1 MRVLNSYHQQRL
13 WFIDYFEKN
22 DLYVGGPVY
31 HNIPFFLEI
40 DKNLERDLLKNAFLK
55 LVENNSILRTRLSKD
70 GGEIF
75 QEISE
80 TSLLNIDALVIEKEN
95 LIENAEELRQIPFDF
110 DTDYLIKCYYENKQ
124 DHTIVYFVIHHAI
137 IDRKSI
143 KLIENQ
149 FLALINNVD
158 SADEKGIQF
167 YNFSNWQNELS
178 DEDLEPLL
186 FHWKSKLKDL
196 QVLYFSTDNEREQV
210 HIYKAN
216 KISAAI
222 DADKVKSFCSTRNIS
237 SRSLFLA
244 AYKMAFARLT
254 GLSDIVIGTWMD
266 LRGEELENVV
276 GPVENLVVLRSFLD
290 QQKNLL
296 ELCATVDQE
305 WQEAENFKAMPFDKL
320 VLELNPKK
328 DMSRTALFDILYVY
342 ESKAEDTS
350 KVEDSAISNQGWGKY
365 DFNLLV
371 TEQADKFDLVL
382 TYNDLY
388 FNQDTVYSLLDLVK
402 RIVESVIENETSSL
416 KDISLV
422 SEKEYNK
429 LVKSQDFTNDSSV
442 SIVQLFSEQVKKH
455 TQRTGVTWSSGKM
468 NYEDLDVK
476 SNQFANYLIDSFGIK
491 TEDKIAIILPK
502 SDSLIVSILGV
513 LKAGAAYVPIDP
525 SYPEDRKSFM
535 IEDADCKLIVDAD
548 FVNSF
553 SALTE
558 KLEQSLPEVTITG
571 DNLAYIIYTSGTTGR
586 PKGVMIEHGN
596 VISLLKSCFL
606 EFEFSEE
613 DTWSFFHS
621 YCFDFSIWE
630 IFGALLT
637 GGNVLVLSNEEVRNQ
652 ELAAK
657 LMADHNVT
665 VFSQTPSAFYNF
677 IALDYKVPSLR
688 YVVFGG
694 EALNP
699 AKLKLWRESNADV
712 RLINM
717 YGITETTVH
726 VTYKLLTDESL
737 ASALSNIGKPL
748 AFANC
753 YVLDQQQALLP
764 YGRPGEL
771 YVSGQ
776 GVARGYLNR
785 PEINAER
792 FIPCPFDENEKM
804 YRTGDLARFMPSGEL
819 EYLGRI
825 DDQVK
830 VRGYRIELDEIKK
843 QIDSFQ
849 SVAQSAITLVLMP
862 DGDKSIA
869 SYVAFK
875 DNSTINDL
883 KLHLSAKLPEYM
895 IPAFIIQM
903 DELPINANG
912 KLDKTKLPSPL
923 DNLANNGLEVVAPSN
938 QIETDLFE
946 IWKALLNTNEFGIK
960 HNFFD
965 LGGHSLKATRLISA
979 IHKKFNVRLE
989 LKQIFTNPTLEQQA
1003 LFIQSSLKNSFVEI
1017 TKIDENV
1024 SYAISDAQ
1032 RRLWILS
1039 QFGDASLAYNMSSV
1053 MELDEIQDLESF
1065 KKAIYATVERHEI
1078 LRTVFCLNENDLVN
1092 QKIVS
1097 LNEINFSINE
1107 EDFSFDNN
1115 AKDLVSAYIKNDRLT
1130 PFNLENGPL
1139 LRTSII
1145 KTDSNKYI
1153 FYYNMHHIISDG
1165 WSMNIIKRDILDYY
1179 QFYAHGKEISLP
1191 ELRIQYKDYAA
1202 WQLQQFSEESFIK
1215 AKEYWLNKLSGDL
1228 PTIELPTQKRRP
1240 NIKTYSGRT
1249 LKTFLAKDQVGNL
1262 KKFTREQDGT
1272 LFISL
1277 LGIWNVLLYKYT
1289 LENDIIIGSPVAGR
1303 DHVDLEN
1310 QIGFFVNTLVLR
1322 NKIDSG
1328 ESFQTLYNKIKENT
1342 LKALENQIYP
1352 FDRLVEDL
1360 DIAKNTSRNPVFD
1373 IMLILQN
1380 TGDKS
1385 EESTPKYES
1394 KTIEEF
1400 AEVVSKFDLEIIFKE
1415 VDEDLM
1421 LQINYNTDIYDNDTI
1436 KDLVINFKLL
1446 LTALINN
1453 SEMSIG
1459 NIEYLSENEL
1469 ERLLAFNDTKIDYP
1483 KDKTIIQ
1490 LFEEQVQK
1498 TPDNIALVF
1507 EDKKYSYQ
1515 ELNKFSNQFGTYL
1528 REEYDIK
1535 ADDLIGIKL
1544 ERSEKLIVAILGILK
1559 SGAAYVPIDPNYP
1572 QDRID
1577 FIKKD
1582 TQNKVVFDEEEFS
1595 KFNLQSAE
1603 YSDENLKN
1611 INTPTDLSYVIYT
1624 SGTTGN
1630 PKGVMVENKS
1640 VVRLVKPCS
1649 YFPLSIENTLLS
1661 TGAISFDATILEY
1674 FGTLLNGAKLV
1685 LASQDNLLQIDKLK
1699 QIIKTNEVDNFWMT
1713 ASWFSFVVDS
1723 DIEVFRNVKQII
1735 VGGDVVSPHHV
1746 KKLYNSF
1753 PDTKI
1758 TNGYGPTEN
1767 TTFSLTYAITNSDY
1781 TTIPLGKP
1789 IPNSTVYILDE
1800 ALHLVPAGVT
1810 GKIYVSGDGLARG
1823 YLNRDDLTS
1832 EKFMDNPFE
1841 KGLRM
1846 YDTGDLGR
1854 WLPDGNIEFL
1864 GRKDHQVKIR
1874 GFRIELG
1881 EIETIL
1887 LQNSKALKQ
1896 AVVVTKGTDEDK
1908 VLVAY
1913 YVSEDKID
1921 KKELQANL
1929 SKVLPDYMLPAYYV
1943 QLDVIP
1949 LTSNGKTDYK
1959 LLPVVSD
1966 IDLIKEEYIAP
1977 RTKEEALLVTI
1988 WSDVLKRD
1996 QISVKDSFYNLGGD
2010 SIKSIQV
2017 VSRIKQQGYTLKV
2030 AQILRNPI
2038 VEDLAKL
2045 IEADVVVISQAEVKG
2060 MVDLTPIQQF
2070 FFESEQIPNKNHYN
2084 QSVILRSKQEI
2095 DASVLEQSIV
2105 QLVLHHDALR
2115 MVYKKDN
2122 DSWTQ
2127 YNDDASGKHY
2137 KINFYDLRSD
2147 SKELELEALRSIGDN
2162 LQSGF
2167 NIGSGILFHIGHFRM
2182 SDGDRL
2188 ALIVHHLVIDGV
2200 SWRILFEDL
2209 SNLYES
2215 FQTNTAVKLPLKTDS
2230 FQRWASVQKEYAKSQ
2245 KMQSERLYWDEVSK
2259 EAIALLPSDYQ
2270 DREKLS
2276 TIDKSSYFI
2285 LNESLTEKFQTQAHQ
2300 VYNTEI
2306 NDVLLTGLGL
2316 AIREVFGVEKSVLK
2330 MEGHGREEIIDGI
2343 DIGRTVGWFTSVY
2356 PFVLDLSSSKGHE
2369 LIGVKE
2375 SLRRVPNKGVGY
2387 GILNYLDKRFENEL
2401 LPSIQFN
2408 YLGDFGTNAGTNKK
2422 GESLFEFSSENIGLS
2437 SDVSNSTSEVLLDV
2451 SGMMVSDQL
2460 NMSIRY
2466 SANVFSEET
2475 IAKLITAYENQLIN
2489 LIESLSE
2496 IKENRLTPSDLTYNK
2511 LSYSDLTELNRD
2523 NNIEDIYELSPL
2535 QQGLYY
2541 YWLVDNSSHMYFEQ
2555 ISYKLHFS
2563 NLNVDAVKQAYDELV
2578 NRYAILR
2585 TSFTNDYSGVPLQ
2598 IVHKTVSSNFSY
2610 ESALDVENIDNYLQD
2625 IKEKDKAVGFDF
2637 EKPTQMR
2644 LKVLELGNGDY
2655 EFIWSSHHILMD
2667 GWCLSILINDFY
2679 RMLMAIT
2686 NGQVIQLPEPVK
2698 YSTYIDWLSKINK
2711 DASLSYW
2718 KNYLDGLTSNTEI
2731 PFKKK
2736 KGETKSETSNK
2747 EIIHIE
2753 GSVFENVKNLCG
2765 ELGITAN
2772 TFIQGVWGYLLSRYN
2787 NTQDV
2792 VFGSVVSGRPGE
2804 LPGIENMVGLFI
2816 NTIPVRVK
2824 YETTDTVKTFL
2835 KRLHLETLDA
2845 TAHHYINLSEV
2856 QSQSSLG
2863 MDLINSLMIF
2873 ENFLVQDAIEDEIDI
2888 LYGQKEEKITVEGIN
2903 VFEQTNYDFNVT
2915 VMPYESELKVEF
2927 KYDSSTFDSE
2937 LILNLI
2943 SHFSNITEQFS
2954 SREELSLDQIEYLPL
2969 SEKSKLLNDFNT
2981 TTVEFDREKTLIEIF
2996 EEQVIKT
3003 PDSVAVIFE
3012 DKQFT
3017 YNQINEEANR
3027 LGMYLR
3033 EKYTIQPDDLI
3044 AIKLDKSERVTIAV
3058 LGILKSGGAYV
3069 PIDVNYPEE
3078 RIQYMEN
3085 DSKSKVVID
3094 EDEFAA
3100 FYSVKEQYSVS
3111 NPEKNSASDNLAYI
3125 IYTSGTTGNPKGVM
3139 VENRNLVSRMSYYK
3153 LFFTLS
3159 ESDATLFFRSYCFDG
3174 AIEEYLIPLLTGGK
3188 SVIAHKDFYNNINEN
3203 LIELVNK
3210 HSVTKVNMPPS
3221 LLNDLLSN
3229 PDYSEKFCNLKS
3241 LKHVVSGGDVLNIR
3255 HLKKA
3260 KMNARFY
3267 NAYGP
3272 TENTID
3278 STNWIIDVNY
3288 ESKESIIG
3296 KPILNSKVYILD
3308 DNGSQLLPIGVS
3320 GKIYVSGGGVARGY
3334 LNRADLT
3341 DEKFMENPFEEG
3353 LRMYDTGDLGRWLPD
3368 GNIEFLGRKDHQV
3381 KIRGFRIELGEIETI
3396 LLQTSKALKQAVVVT
3411 KGTDDD
3417 RVLVAYYVS
3426 DDKIDKKELQSNLSK
3441 VLPDY
3446 MLPSYYVQLDAIPLT
3461 SIGKIDRKALPE
3473 VADNDLI
3480 KESYIA
3486 PRTKEEALL
3495 VTIWSDV
3502 LKRDQISVKDSFY
3515 NLGGDSIKSI
3525 QVVSRIK
3532 QQGYTLK
3539 VAQILQNPIV
3549 EDLAKLLKTDVAI
3562 ISQAE
3567 VKGMVELTP
3576 IQQFFFESEQIPNKN
3591 HYNQSVILRS
3601 RQEIDPSVLEQSI
3614 AQLVLH
3620 HDALRM
3626 VYKQDNDSWTQYNND
3641 ASEKHYKI
3649 DFYDLRSDSKEL
3661 ELETLRSIGENLQS
3675 GFNIESG
3682 VLFHIGHFRMS
3693 DGDRLALIVHHL
3705 VIDGVS
3711 WRILFEDLSNLY
3723 QSYQTKAPVKLPLK
3737 TDSFQRWA
3745 SAQKEFAKSE
3755 KMQSE
3760 RLYWDEVSKETIAL
3774 LPADYAGREK
3784 LSTIDKSSYFILD
3797 ESLTEKL
3804 QTQVHHVYST
3814 EINDVLLTGL
3824 GLALREVFGV
3834 EKSVLKMEGHGREE
3848 IIDGIDIGRTVGW
3861 FTSVYPFVLDISS
3874 SKGDELIGVKE
3885 SLRRVPNKG
3894 VGYGILKYLDKRFA
3908 NELLPS
3914 IQFNYLGDFGTNA
3927 GTNKKGES
3935 LFEFSSEN
3943 IGLSSDVSNSQSEV
3957 LLDVS
3962 GMMVSD
3968 QLNMSI
3974 RYSGNIFSEETIAKL
3989 ITAYENQL
3997 INLIESLSEIK
4008 ENRLTPSD
4016 LTYNKLS
4023 YSDLIELNKDNNIED
4038 IYELSPL
4045 QQGLYYYWLVDNS
4058 SHMYFNQTA
4067 YRLNSNDLN
4076 INAVKQAYDELVNR
4090 YAILRTSFT
4099 NDYSG
4104 VPLQIVHKTVSS
4116 NFSYESALDFQNID
4130 NYLQDIKEKDKARGF
4145 NFEKPTQIRLKVLE
4159 LGNGDYEFIW
4169 SSHHILMDGWC
4180 LSILINDFYKILM
4193 ALNNG
4198 KKIQLPAADKY
4209 STYIDWLSKINKDA
4223 SLSYWKNYLDGLTS
4237 ITDVPFKKKKK
4248 LTNNAIFKSEILQ
4261 IEGSVFDNI
4270 KKVCS
4275 DLGITPNT
4283 FIQGVWGYL
4292 LSRYNNT
4299 QDVVFGS
4306 VVSGRPG
4313 ELQGVENMVG
4323 LFINTIPVRVKY
4335 ETTDTVKTF
4344 LKRLHLEMLES
4355 APHHY
4360 INLSEV
4366 QSQSSLGM
4374 GLINNLMAF
4383 MNYLV
4388 QDAVED
4394 ENEKDFNEKGQKITL
4409 EAIKGTEQNNYDF
4422 NINIIPVNSGY
4433 KVEFKYDSNA
4443 LESELILNLISHFS
4457 NIVEQFSLR
4466 EGLSLDKMEYLTPSE
4481 KIKLLE
4487 DFKGSDLALP
4497 IENTFISLFE
4507 DQVAKTPDA
4516 VAVTFDGK
4524 KFTYTELD
4532 HLSTQ
4537 LAFSLR
4543 QDYGI
4548 LKGDMIGIQLNR
4560 SEWCIVSILGILK
4573 SGAVYIPIDPELPSN
4588 RKSFI
4593 VEDTDL
4599 KLLITETSFIF
4610 DLDFYGGNIL
4620 SIDVEFDPSEE
4631 FPESEKVDLSLN
4643 DLAYIIYTSGS
4654 TGQPKGVM
4662 IEHSSLTNYVTWAK
4676 EQYLKEDLINT
4687 SFGLFTSLSFDL
4699 TITSLF
4705 LPLIS
4710 GGTLKIL
4717 NSADQVPNLLEQ
4729 YLSDEISCIKLT
4741 PAHIGILGGLNLKS
4755 DKIEV
4760 AIVGGEELRK
4770 EHIEILQKI
4779 NPAIRIYNEY
4789 GPTEATVGCMIYEV
4803 TSGEEA
4809 ILIGRPI
4816 RNTSI
4821 YIVNEFNDLQPEGVT
4836 GEICI
4841 GGSGLARGYL
4851 NRPDLTTDKFVE
4863 NPFKKGEKIYKT
4875 GDLALWMTDGTIDYK
4890 GRIDDQVKVR
4900 GYRIELGDIET
4911 NLKQYSEAIEQ
4922 ALVIIKEVNNEKT
4935 VIAYFVSSS
4944 EIDKSELRSYLLK
4957 NLPEYMVPTFYIEVE
4972 TIPLTSNGKVDKKA
4986 LPSVTGED
4994 LIKKEYV
5001 APRNEVEEKLTKVV
5015 ASILDCKENEIGIN
5029 DSLFD
5034 LGMNSLKLINMVNL
5048 IKAEL
5053 KVVINISMLFEFPNI
5068 SELSTEIY
5076 ELINN
5081 IDEDDKLSKKD
5092 EEEDLLE
5099 QFDDFLEQI
5108 ID

>member
-40 DKNLERDLLKNAFLK
+40 DKNLNRDLLKNAFLK
-55 LVENNSILRTRLSKD
+55 LVENNAVLRTRLCKD

-137 IDRKSI
+137 IDRQSI
-143 KLIENQ
+143 KLIEDQ
-149 FLALINNVD
+149 FFALLNNLE
-158 SADEKGIQF
+158 STDEKGIQF

-196 QVLYFSTDNEREQV
+196 QILYFSTDNEREQV

-216 KISAAI
+216 EISTAI
-222 DADKVKSFCSTRNIS
+222 DADKVRSFCSTKKIS

-254 GLSDIVIGTWMD
+254 GLSDIVMGTWMD
-266 LRGEELENVV
+266 LRGEELQNVV

-290 QQKNLL
+290 QQKSLL
-296 ELCATVDQE
+296 ELCAVVDQE

-328 DMSRTALFDILYVY
+328 DMSRTALFDILYVF
-342 ESKAEDTS
+342 ESKAEYTN
-350 KVEDSAISNQGWGKY
+350 KVEDSVISNQGWGKY

-402 RIVESVIENETSSL
+402 RIVLSTIENETSQL

-422 SEKEYNK
+422 SEKEYHK
-429 LVKSQDFTNDSSV
+429 LVKNQYFTNDSSV

-502 SDSLIVSILGV
+502 NDSLIVSILGV

-535 IEDADCKLIVDAD
+535 IEDADCKLIVDAE
-548 FVNSF
+548 FVESF
-553 SALTE
+553 LE
-558 KLEQSLPEVTITG
+558 LRGKLAKSLPEVAITG

-596 VISLLKSCFL
+596 VISLLNSCFL

-652 ELAAK
+652 ELAAQ

-699 AKLKLWRESNADV
+699 AKLKLWRESNPDV
-712 RLINM
+712 KLINM

-737 ASALSNIGKPL
+737 SSPVSNIGKPL

-883 KLHLSAKLPEYM
+883 KLHLSTKLPEYM

-938 QIETDLFE
+938 QVETDLFE

-979 IHKKFNVRLE
+979 IHKEFNVRLE
-989 LKQIFTNPTLEQQA
+989 LKQIFANPTLEQQA

-1107 EDFSFDNN
+1107 EDFSVDNN
-1115 AKDLVSAYIKNDRLT
+1115 AKDSVSAYIKNDRLT

-1202 WQLQQFSEESFIK
+1202 WQLQQFSDESFIK

-1322 NKIDSG
+1322 NKIDAG

-1394 KTIEEF
+1394 ETIEEF

-1446 LTALINN
+1446 LTVLINN
-1453 SEMSIG
+1453 SEMSID

-1515 ELNKFSNQFGTYL
+1515 ELNKLSNQFGTYL
-1528 REEYDIK
+1528 RAEYNIK
-1535 ADDLIGIKL
+1535 VDDLIGIKL

-1582 TQNKVVFDEEEFS
+1582 TQNKVVFDDEEFS
-1595 KFNLQSAE
+1595 KFNLQSTE

-1611 INTPTDLSYVIYT
+1611 INTPTDLAYVIYT

-1649 YFPLSIENTLLS
+1649 YFTLSTENTLLS

-1699 QIIKTNEVDNFWMT
+1699 QIINTNEVDSFWMT

-1723 DIEVFRNVKQII
+1723 DIEVFRNVNQII

-1753 PDTKI
+1753 PDIKI

-1767 TTFSLTYAITNSDY
+1767 TTFSLTYPISNSDY

-1789 IPNSTVYILDE
+1789 ISNSTVYILDE
-1800 ALHLVPAGVT
+1800 ALHLVPTGVT

-1832 EKFMDNPFE
+1832 EKFMNNPFE

-1881 EIETIL
+1881 EIEAIL

-1896 AVVVTKGTDEDK
+1896 AVVVTKGTDEEK

-1913 YVSEDKID
+1913 YVSDDKID
-1921 KKELQANL
+1921 KKELQNNL

-1943 QLDVIP
+1943 QLDAIP

-1959 LLPVVSD
+1959 LLPVISD

-1977 RTKEEALLVTI
+1977 RTKEEELLVAI

-2045 IEADVVVISQAEVKG
+2045 IEADVAVISQAEVKG

-2084 QSVILRSKQEI
+2084 QSVILSSKQDI
-2095 DASVLEQSIV
+2095 DPFILEQSIAS
-2105 QLVLHHDALR
+2105 LVLHHDALR
-2115 MVYKKDN
+2115 MVYKQDN
-2122 DSWTQ
+2122 DSRTQ

-2147 SKELELEALRSIGDN
+2147 SKELELEALRSIGDS

-2188 ALIVHHLVIDGV
+2188 ALIIHHLVIDGV

-2215 FQTNTAVKLPLKTDS
+2215 YQTNTAVNLPLKTDS
-2230 FQRWASVQKEYAKSQ
+2230 FQRWASVQKEYAKSE

-2259 EAIALLPSDYQ
+2259 EAITLLPSDYQ
-2270 DREKLS
+2270 DREKVS

-2285 LNESLTEKFQTQAHQ
+2285 LDESLTEKLQTQVHQ

-2330 MEGHGREEIIDGI
+2330 MEGHGREEIIDGV

-2375 SLRRVPNKGVGY
+2375 SLRQIPNKGVGY
-2387 GILNYLDKRFENEL
+2387 GILNYLDKRFTNEL

-2422 GESLFEFSSENIGLS
+2422 GESLFEFSSENIGSS
-2437 SDVSNSTSEVLLDV
+2437 SDLANSTSEVLLDV

-2466 SANVFSEET
+2466 SGNVFSEET
-2475 IAKLITAYENQLIN
+2475 IAKLITAYENALTN

-2511 LSYSDLTELNRD
+2511 LSYSDLTKLNKD
-2523 NNIEDIYELSPL
+2523 NNIEDVYELSPL

-2563 NLNVDAVKQAYDELV
+2563 NLKVDAVKQAYDELIK
-2578 NRYAILR
+2578 RYAILR

-2610 ESALDVENIDNYLQD
+2610 ESVRDLANIEEALHD
-2625 IKEKDKAVGFDF
+2625 IKEKDKAAGFDF

-2644 LKVLELGNGDY
+2644 LKVVELGNGDY

-2686 NGQVIQLPEPVK
+2686 NDQTIQLPEPVK

-2736 KGETKSETSNK
+2736 KGQTKNETSNK

-2824 YETTDTVKTFL
+2824 YETTDTIKTFL

-2863 MDLINSLMIF
+2863 MELINNLMIF
-2873 ENFLVQDAIEDEIDI
+2873 ENFLVQDAIEDEIDV

-2927 KYDSSTFDSE
+2927 KYDSNTFDSE

-2954 SREELSLDQIEYLPL
+2954 AREELSLNEIEYLTL
-2969 SEKSKLLNDFNT
+2969 SEKSKLLNDFNA
-2981 TTVEFDREKTLIEIF
+2981 TTVEFDREKTIIEIF

-3003 PDSVAVIFE
+3003 PDSIAVIFE

-3033 EKYTIQPDDLI
+3033 QKYLIQPDDLI

-3058 LGILKSGGAYV
+3058 LGILKSGAAYV

-3085 DSKSKVVID
+3085 DSKSKVIID

-3100 FYSVKEQYSVS
+3100 FYAEKEKYAVS
-3111 NPEKNSASDNLAYI
+3111 NPAKNSASHNLAYI

-3153 LFFTLS
+3153 LFFNLS
-3159 ESDATLFFRSYCFDG
+3159 DSDATLFFRSYCFDG

-3188 SVIAHKDFYNNINEN
+3188 SVIAHKDFYSNISEN
-3203 LIELVNK
+3203 LIELVDK

-3241 LKHVVSGGDVLNIR
+3241 LKHVVSGGDVLNIH

-3260 KMNARFY
+3260 KVNARFY

-3341 DEKFMENPFEEG
+3341 DEKFMENPFEKE

-3396 LLQTSKALKQAVVVT
+3396 LLQSSKALNQVVVVT

-3446 MLPSYYVQLDAIPLT
+3446 MLPAYYVQLDAIPLT

-3495 VTIWSDV
+3495 VTIWSDI

-3549 EDLAKLLKTDVAI
+3549 EDLAKLLKTDVTV

-3567 VKGMVELTP
+3567 VKGMVDLTP
-3576 IQQFFFESEQIPNKN
+3576 IQQFFFESELILNKN

-3641 ASEKHYKI
+3641 ASDKHYKI
-3649 DFYDLRSDSKEL
+3649 NFYDLRSDSKEL
-3661 ELETLRSIGENLQS
+3661 ELEALRSIGDSLQS
-3675 GFNIESG
+3675 GFNISSG

-3723 QSYQTKAPVKLPLK
+3723 QSYQTKTPVKLPLK

-3745 SAQKEFAKSE
+3745 SVQKEYAKSE

-3760 RLYWDEVSKETIAL
+3760 RLYWDEVSKEAIAL
-3774 LPADYAGREK
+3774 LPADYQGREK
-3784 LSTIDKSSYFILD
+3784 SSTIDKSTYFILD

-3804 QTQVHHVYST
+3804 QTQVHQVYNT
-3814 EINDVLLTGL
+3814 EINDILLTSL

-3861 FTSVYPFVLDISS
+3861 FTSVYPFVLDLSS
-3874 SKGDELIGVKE
+3874 SKGHELIEVKE

-3894 VGYGILKYLDKRFA
+3894 VGYGILKYLDKRFT

-3927 GTNKKGES
+3927 GTNKQGES

-3957 LLDVS
+3957 LLDIS

-3974 RYSGNIFSEETIAKL
+3974 RYSGNIFSDETIAKL
-3989 ITAYENQL
+3989 ITAYENEL
-3997 INLIESLSEIK
+3997 VNLIESLSEIK

-4016 LTYNKLS
+4016 LTYSKLA
-4023 YSDLIELNKDNNIED
+4023 YSDLKEINKGNSVED

-4045 QQGLYYYWLVDNS
+4045 QQGLYYYWLVDSS
-4058 SHMYFNQTA
+4058 SHMYFEQTS
-4067 YRLNSNDLN
+4067 YRLLSKDLD
-4076 INAVKQAYDELVNR
+4076 IAIVEKAYNELVNR

-4099 NDYSG
+4099 NNYAG
-4104 VPLQIVHKTVSS
+4104 IPLQVVHKSGTI
-4116 NFSYESALDFQNID
+4116 NFTSKQIAGTENID
-4130 NYLQDIKEKDKARGF
+4130 ASLREIKEQDKSIIF
-4145 NFEKPTQIRLKVLE
+4145 DFEQPSQMRLQVLD
-4159 LGNGDYEFIW
+4159 LGSDYYEFIW
-4169 SSHHILMDGWC
+4169 SHHHILMDGWC
-4180 LSILINDFYKILM
+4180 ISILLNDFYSILM
-4193 ALNNG
+4193 ALSNN
-4198 KKIQLPAADKY
+4198 QSANLPEPVKY
-4209 STYIDWLSKINKDA
+4209 SNYIKWLSAINKET
-4223 SLSYWKNYLDGLTS
+4223 SLSYWKHYLQGIES
-4237 ITDVPFKKKKK
+4237 VSQIPFTNNKA
-4248 LTNNAIFKSEILQ
+4248 LTNGGSFKMERLH
-4261 IEGSVFDNI
+4261 IEGDLFLAI
-4270 KKVCS
+4270 KKICQQS
-4275 DLGITPNT
+4275 DITLNT
-4283 FIQGVWGYL
+4283 FTQGVWGYL

-4299 QDVVFGS
+4299 TDVVFGS

-4313 ELQGVENMVG
+4313 ELSGVEKMVG
-4323 LFINTIPVRVKY
+4323 LFINTIPVRVQYKN
-4335 ETTDTVKTF
+4335 EDTTKTF
-4344 LKRLHLEMLES
+4344 LQKLHSENLVS
-4355 APHHY
+4355 TSHHY
-4360 INLSEV
+4360 LNLSEV
-4366 QSQSSLGM
+4366 QSESDLGM
-4374 GLINNLMAF
+4374 ELINHLMVF
-4383 MNYLV
+4383 ENFLIQESIGEEIKDLY
-4388 QDAVED
+4388 DEKED
-4394 ENEKDFNEKGQKITL
+4394 KITIEGV
-4409 EAIKGTEQNNYDF
+4409 EAFEQSNYDF
-4422 NINIIPVNSGY
+4422 SITVLPSDLSLRIDFNYNSAVY
-4433 KVEFKYDSNA
+4433 ETDQIEKISN
-4443 LESELILNLISHFS
+4443 HFS
-4457 NIVEQFSLR
+4457 NIAEQFSTVEELPL
-4466 EGLSLDKMEYLTPSE
+4466 EQIDYLSLEEKNQLLYDFNSTAVEYPKDKTLIDLFEKQVADTPDNIAVAFKDKELTYSEIDSLSSRLLYRLQKEYG
-4481 KIKLLE
+4481 IKKGDMVGILLDRNE
-4487 DFKGSDLALP
+4487 W
-4497 IENTFISLFE
+4497 TFISI
-4507 DQVAKTPDA
+4507 
-4516 VAVTFDGK
+4516 
-4524 KFTYTELD
+4524 
-4532 HLSTQ
+4532 
-4537 LAFSLR
+4537 LA
-4543 QDYGI
+4543 I
-4548 LKGDMIGIQLNR
+4548 LKA
-4560 SEWCIVSILGILK
+4560 
-4573 SGAVYIPIDPELPSN
+4573 GAVYIPIDSELPNN
-4588 RKSFI
+4588 RKAFI
-4593 VEDTDL
+4593 IEDTNL
-4599 KLLITETSFIF
+4599 KLLITQPSFTKE
-4610 DLDFYGGNIL
+4610 LDFYKGNIL
-4620 SIDVEFDPSEE
+4620 SIDAHF
-4631 FPESEKVDLSLN
+4631 DLSDTILSVEKIDSN
-4643 DLAYIIYTSGS
+4643 AADLAYIIYTSGS
-4654 TGQPKGVM
+4654 TGNPKGVM
-4662 IEHSSLTNYVTWAK
+4662 IEHSSLTNYLVWAK
-4676 EQYLKEDLINT
+4676 DYYLTMDLSNT
-4687 SFGLFTSLSFDL
+4687 NFGLFTSLSFDL

-4705 LPLIS
+4705 LPIIS
-4710 GGTLKIL
+4710 GGSLQIAEPNSSVADIL
-4717 NSADQVPNLLEQ
+4717 QKYFD
-4729 YLSDEISCIKLT
+4729 SDISCIKLT
-4741 PAHIGILGGLNLKS
+4741 PAHISVLDSLSLKS
-4755 DKIEV
+4755 NKIEL

-4770 EHIEILQKI
+4770 DHIAILKCI
-4779 NPAIRIYNEY
+4779 NPAIRIINEY
-4789 GPTEATVGCMIYEV
+4789 GPTESTVGCTVYEV
-4803 TSGEEA
+4803 TSQDETV
-4809 ILIGRPI
+4809 LIGQPI
-4816 RNTSI
+4816 SNTSI
-4821 YIVNEFNDLQPEGVT
+4821 YIVDEFNNLQAEGVT

-4851 NRPDLTTDKFVE
+4851 NRADLTAEKFVA
-4863 NPFKKGEKIYKT
+4863 NPFLEGTRIYKT
-4875 GDLALWMTDGTIDYK
+4875 GDLGKWLPDGKLEYQ
-4890 GRIDDQVKVR
+4890 GRVDDQVKIL
-4900 GYRIELGDIET
+4900 GHRIELGEIEFQLKSKEDIS
-4911 NLKQYSEAIEQ
+4911 N
-4922 ALVIIKEVNNEKT
+4922 VVVT
-4935 VIAYFVSSS
+4935 VISNSDNDKELVAYLISDTVQNVS
-4944 EIDKSELRSYLLK
+4944 EIRSFLL
-4957 NLPEYMVPTFYIEVE
+4957 NRIPSYMIPSYYVQLDEF
-4972 TIPLTSNGKVDKKA
+4972 PLTRNGKLDKKA
-4986 LPSVTGED
+4986 LPYPDKSDIKTGSD
-4994 LIKKEYV
+4994 YV
-5001 APRNEVEEKLTKVV
+5001 AP
-5015 ASILDCKENEIGIN
+5015 INEIEERLIEIL
-5029 DSLFD
+5029 SLEMKLNKDKISTIDNFFD
-5034 LGMNSLKLINMVNL
+5034 LGMNSIKLIKFINRISQEFKIE
-5048 IKAEL
+5048 IKPI
-5053 KVVINISMLFEFPNI
+5053 VLFQYPNI
-5068 SELSTEIY
+5068 KELTAYFFDQSETTEPQ
-5076 ELINN
+5076 
-5081 IDEDDKLSKKD
+5081 
-5092 EEEDLLE
+5092 EEEDIYEELDE
-5099 QFDDFLEQI
+5099 I
-5108 ID
+5108 INLMNE